1 MTTLKHNDML
11 QELDELSRKVVDS
24 VFSVHKELGPGF
36 LEKIYED
43 ALCYELEQRG
53 LNFIRQK
60 SIPVFY
66 KNQKMPTEYKLDLI
80 VEDQMILELKTVEK
94 ILPVHEAQVISYMK
108 QCDSPLG
115 FVINFNEAMIK
126 NGIKRVVLS
135 SNNLRA
141 FAPSR

>member
-1 MTTLKHNDML
+1 MTTLKHNDMP
-11 QELDELSRKVVDS
+11 QELDELSGKVVDS
-24 VFSVHKELGPGF
+24 VFAVHKELGPGF

-53 LNFIRQK
+53 ISFIRQK

-80 VEDQMILELKTVEK
+80 VEDQIILELKTVDK
-94 ILPVHEAQVISYMK
+94 ILPVHEAQILSYMK
-108 QCDSPLG
+108 QCGTSLG
-115 FVINFNEAMIK
+115 FVVNFNESLIK

-135 SNNLRA
+135 NNNLRA